1 MTLGNEP
8 CRGERTVHAAAETYR
23 NAHLVNHGTGQLS
36 DAPLEWHGT
45 RAQGHSGR
53 EACVNT
59 EHAEE
64 PSGQDQPKRDT
75 DAFPAL
81 RRAVFDLEWKVRREA
96 SQTADRMAELLQE
109 VLLTTAW
116 GAASMADGLSP
127 VLVDLRDRLGAL
139 EELAHGPEG
148 LAHET
153 VQRLGARID
162 QAESLAAEALG
173 MRPEIEQGMADA
185 LVPLLQ
191 AAEASAEDRATLG
204 RVVAVLESIEDEEA
218 GLPALMRA
226 VAAVEA
232 ENARR
237 EEALRTLANETGT
250 SVLRMEEKLA
260 RWDTTLQG
268 AKDVLVTLPEKLE
281 QLAAV
286 NARLEALEVADRH
299 RGEAIAR
306 LDARIQDWSTSMDQR
321 VTGLLDL
328 VTGLRE
334 EVDDSVRS
342 AQLAAL
348 TAGLGQQQL
357 GLKDLRDTFQTWRL
371 AQDAVHSAAAAPL
384 GQEEAIAKVQTE
396 ARQQIT
402 RLAKRLEAIERH
414 LASGSGGR
422 AAPKA

>member
-1 MTLGNEP
+1 M
-8 CRGERTVHAAAETYR
+8 
-23 NAHLVNHGTGQLS
+23 NA
-36 DAPLEWHGT
+36 
-45 RAQGHSGR
+45 
-53 EACVNT
+53 

-64 PSGQDQPKRDT
+64 PSGQDPPKRDV

-127 VLVDLRDRLGAL
+127 VLVDLRDRLAAL

-162 QAESLAAEALG
+162 QAESLAAEAIG

-191 AAEASAEDRATLG
+191 AAEATAVDRETLG
-204 RVVAVLESIEDEEA
+204 RVVAVLGSIEDEET

-237 EEALRTLANETGT
+237 EEALRTLANETGA
-250 SVLRMEEKLA
+250 SVLRMEDKLA
-260 RWDTTLQG
+260 RWETTLQG

-286 NARLEALEVADRH
+286 HARLEALEVADRH
-299 RGEAIAR
+299 RGEVIAR
-306 LDARIQDWSTSMDQR
+306 LDARLQDWSTSMDQR

-328 VTGLRE
+328 VTDLRDD
-334 EVDDSVRS
+334 VDDSVRS

-348 TAGLGQQQL
+348 TAGLGQQQV
-357 GLKDLRDTFQTWRL
+357 GLKELRDTFQTWRL
-371 AQDAVHSAAAAPL
+371 AQDALQSAAAAPL
-384 GQEEAIAKVQTE
+384 GQDEAIAKVQTE

-422 AAPKA
+422 AAPKP